1 MLLCSILVD
10 FFVQFPEVLL
20 NVILLSL
27 PLNAITFISFPNTLF
42 VVWEPCARVLLSPMV
57 IPIPIS
63 FFLSVSVS
71 AVLLLRGFYDR
82 YFVFGVSNQ
91 PRQPTLLLRL
101 LLFLNFY
108 TFQNIEQRVIFLNN
122 LLLLYNLRFLSDRL
136 VLNRRRIEHEF
147 LLRW

>member
-1 MLLCSILVD
+1 MLLCTILVD

-27 PLNAITFISFPNTLF
+27 PLNAITIISFPNTLF

-57 IPIPIS
+57 IPPIS

-71 AVLLLRGFYDR
+71 AVLLLRGFNDR

-91 PRQPTLLLRL
+91 PCQPTLLLRL

-108 TFQNIEQRVIFLNN
+108 IFQNIEQRVIFLNN

-136 VLNRRRIEHEF
+136 DLNRRRIEHEF

>member
-27 PLNAITFISFPNTLF
+27 SLNAITLISFPNTLF
-42 VVWEPCARVLLSPMV
+42 VIWEPCARMLLSPIV
-57 IPIPIS
+57 IPIS

-71 AVLLLRGFYDR
+71 AVLLLRGFNDR

-101 LLFLNFY
+101 FLFLNFY

-136 VLNRRRIEHEF
+136 DLNRRRIEHEF